1 MDKIIKFYE
10 LNEKNLLNYDTN
22 TINKLYSIITEEKEN
37 INNNEWLLKSNNLL
51 EECNEIFSIMDCNYL
66 LYIDSYITKL
76 EECLINN
83 NENKNKYIIRKIKLY
98 IQLLDYLKK
107 INFDK
112 EILFDF
118 YKYNIIINTYDIFF
132 NLQSDIQKCYVKWL
146 SNSYI
151 FFYSESEK
159 TINICIYN
167 LNDIYNY
174 KIFMTFVENK
184 ITNKIKICIYNSII
198 MSEIDFYN
206 KIKKKY
212 IYKLDFINITKI
224 PKYFS
229 SKSDKVLIEYQESNY
244 IDANKMLQFINVFLN
259 N

>member
-1 MDKIIKFYE
+1 
-10 LNEKNLLNYDTN
+10 
-22 TINKLYSIITEEKEN
+22 
-37 INNNEWLLKSNNLL
+37 
-51 EECNEIFSIMDCNYL
+51 
-66 LYIDSYITKL
+66 
-76 EECLINN
+76 
-83 NENKNKYIIRKIKLY
+83 
-98 IQLLDYLKK
+98 
-107 INFDK
+107 
-112 EILFDF
+112 
-118 YKYNIIINTYDIFF
+118 
-132 NLQSDIQKCYVKWL
+132 
-146 SNSYI
+146 
-151 FFYSESEK
+151 
-159 TINICIYN
+159 
-167 LNDIYNY
+167 
-174 KIFMTFVENK
+174 MTFVENK